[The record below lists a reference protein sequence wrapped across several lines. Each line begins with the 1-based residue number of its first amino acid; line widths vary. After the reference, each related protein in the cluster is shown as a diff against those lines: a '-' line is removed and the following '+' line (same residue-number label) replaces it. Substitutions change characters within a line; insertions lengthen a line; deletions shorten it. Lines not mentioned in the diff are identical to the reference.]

1 MIWRCKVL
9 CHDSIRSTLAGGGI
23 TDVEDTH
30 THYCEDFRMKFI
42 IKLFSEI
49 TIKSPPVRKRFV
61 KQLRRNIRTVC
72 KPLDEQVTATGTWD
86 VIHVETRLT
95 DQQDID
101 LLVERLCC
109 ISGIHQV
116 LEVAEYPLTDL
127 DDVLDKTVAAW
138 SDVLVDKTF
147 AVRVHRCGEH
157 EFTSIDVERFLGA
170 GLLERVE
177 SAGVKLK
184 NPDVRVELEIKNDR
198 YFMVRRRLDGL
209 GGYPMGTQGQVLSLI
224 SGGFDS
230 TVSSFLTARRGMNVH
245 FCFFNLGGHAH
256 ELAVK
261 EVAYYLWNKYSASH
275 RVRFVAI
282 PFEGVV
288 NEILTRIDNA
298 WMGVVLKRMM
308 LRAATAVA
316 REMDIQALVTGEAVA
331 QVSSQTLHNLAVI
344 DSVTDMLVLR
354 PLIAMDKQ
362 DIINI
367 AARIGTEEFARN
379 IPEYCAVISRNPTTC
394 AKPERIV
401 REETKFD
408 FSVIDAAIRDRRSMS
423 VHDIIADDLCCEQ
436 VAVVN
441 ELGNNEIIIDIRHP
455 TEERIK
461 PFKRPGHEVLTIPF
475 YRLATR
481 FPELDCNNHYLLYC
495 EKGVMSQL
503 HAMHLRDAGYDNVG
517 VYQP

>member
-1 MIWRCKVL
+1 
-9 CHDSIRSTLAGGGI
+9 
-23 TDVEDTH
+23 
-30 THYCEDFRMKFI
+30 MKFI
-42 IKLFSEI
+42 VKLFPEI
-49 TIKSPPVRKRFV
+49 TIKSSPVRKRFV

-86 VIHVETRLT
+86 VIHVETQLT
-95 DQQDID
+95 DRQDIEQ
-101 LLVERLCC
+101 LAERLCC

-116 LEVAEYPLTDL
+116 LEVAEFPLTDF
-127 DDVLDKTVAAW
+127 DDILEKTVAAW
-138 SDVLVDKTF
+138 SGALAGKTF
-147 AVRVHRCGEH
+147 AVRVHRSGSH
-157 EFTSIDVERFLGA
+157 TFTSIDVERFLGA

-184 NPDVRVELEIKNDR
+184 NPDVRVELEIKHNR
-198 YFMVRRRLDGL
+198 YFMVQRRLDGL
-209 GGYPMGTQGQVLSLI
+209 GGYPMGTQEPVLSLI

-230 TVSSFLTARRGMNVH
+230 TVSSFLTARRGMNTH

-261 EVAYYLWNKYSASH
+261 EVAYYLWSKYSASH
-275 RVRFVAI
+275 RVRFVTI

-288 NEILTRIDNA
+288 EEILTKVENSQ
-298 WMGVVLKRMM
+298 MGVVLKRMM

-316 REMDIQALVTGEAVA
+316 KEMKIQALVTGEAIA

-362 DIINI
+362 DIINT
-367 AARIGTEEFARN
+367 AARIGTEEFAKN
-379 IPEYCAVISRNPTTC
+379 IPEYCAVISKNPTTC

-401 REETKFD
+401 FEENNFD
-408 FSVIDAAIRDRRSMS
+408 FSVIDAAVQNRRNVS
-423 VHDIIADDLCCEQ
+423 VHDIVSDDLTREE
-436 VAVVN
+436 VEVVHEVGTN
-441 ELGNNEIIIDIRHP
+441 EVIIDIRHP
-455 TEERIK
+455 TEEEIK
-461 PFKRPGHEVLTIPF
+461 PFTLPGHDVLTMPF
-475 YRLATR
+475 YQLATR
-481 FPELDCNNHYLLYC
+481 FPELDRNNHYLLYC

-503 HAMHLRDAGYDNVG
+503 HAMHLRDAGHDNVG